1 MGKKIL
7 LIIML
12 FLILTLQVEPKKEIK
27 KEYKKEEQIEEKRA
41 IYISYIELQKYIK
54 GKNISDAKKSI
65 DNMIQN
71 IADFHFNM
79 VLLQVRSFSDA
90 IYESKYFPW
99 CSCVTTDSNVSPGFD
114 ILDYFIKKSHS
125 KKIELHAWVNP
136 YRISNKTDTSVL
148 PKDSYAYQFLESGDA
163 KVIDNGIFYNPAS
176 SKVQKLIVDGITE
189 ILENYKVDGIH
200 FDDYFY
206 PSVEI
211 DSSFYNDYLKTH
223 KDISVSD
230 YHIMNVNNLV
240 EKVHEVTKKYHV
252 LFGIAPEG
260 NIDNNY
266 TKNSADVYLWGSS
279 DLYVDY
285 LMPQIYYGFENE
297 AKPFYEVLTTWE
309 ELVSK
314 SNVKLLPALAFYKIN
329 KEDKYAKSGIHEWM
343 EHDDIIMR
351 QVLLSRNT
359 NHYDG
364 FSIFRYDNLFSDV
377 EVEEVMKNEIKN
389 LKKIISN

>member
-1 MGKKIL
+1 MGKRIL
-7 LIIML
+7 LVVML
-12 FLILTLQVEPKKEIK
+12 FLVLLLQLEPKKEIK
-27 KEYKKEEQIEEKRA
+27 KEKNENQIEEKRA
-41 IYISYIELQKYIK
+41 IYVSYIELQKYIK
-54 GKNISDAKKSI
+54 GKTVEDAKKNI
-65 DNMIQN
+65 DNMIDN

-79 VLLQVRSFSDA
+79 ILLQVRSFSDA

-99 CSCVTTDSNVSPGFD
+99 CNCVTDSNTSPGFD
-114 ILDYFIKKSHS
+114 ILDYFIKKSHC
-125 KKIELHAWVNP
+125 KNIELHAWVNP
-136 YRISNKTDTSVL
+136 YRISNKTDTSLL
-148 PKDSYAYQFLESGDA
+148 PKDSYALKFLESGDA
-163 KVIDNGIFYNPAS
+163 KVLDNGIFYNPAS

-189 ILENYKVDGIH
+189 IVENYQVDGIH

-230 YHIMNVNNLV
+230 YHLMNVNHLV
-240 EKVHEVTKKYHV
+240 EKVHEITKKHQV

-260 NIDNNY
+260 NIENNY
-266 TKNSADVYLWGSS
+266 TRNSADVYLWGSS
-279 DLYVDY
+279 DRYVDY

-309 ELVSK
+309 QLVSK

-329 KEDKYAKSGIHEWM
+329 TEDKYAKSGIHEWM

-351 QVLLSRNT
+351 QVLLSRNK

-364 FSIFRYDNLFSDV
+364 FSIFRYDNLFPNQ
-377 EVEEVMKNEIKN
+377 EVAEVMKNEIKN
-389 LKKIISN
+389 LKKIIPN